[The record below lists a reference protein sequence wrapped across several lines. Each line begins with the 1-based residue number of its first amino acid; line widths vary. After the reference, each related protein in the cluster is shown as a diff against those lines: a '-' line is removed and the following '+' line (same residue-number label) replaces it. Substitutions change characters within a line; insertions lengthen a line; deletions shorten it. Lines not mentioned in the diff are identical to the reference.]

1 MKSELEMAE
10 TAKKIRVLVA
20 DDQNLF
26 REMMIASLSSE
37 PDIDVV
43 GASVSGEET
52 LSMVSDLKPDVVLMD
67 IILPDVDGITVTGKI
82 KRDCPE
88 VKVVL
93 LTGYHQERYI
103 FEALQ
108 MGASGYLSK
117 DSTAQTVKDAVRTAH
132 QGESLLEPKVTTQLI
147 TEFVKMKRGDR
158 TRPEEP
164 QVEDGLRGL
173 TTREREILKLIA
185 QGKSNQDISSELFI
199 SEHTVK
205 THISNLFR
213 KLGMTDRVQ
222 AVLFA
227 IEKGLK

>member
-1 MKSELEMAE
+1 M
-10 TAKKIRVLVA
+10 LVA

-26 REMMIASLSSE
+26 REMMINHLGME
-37 PDIDVV
+37 PDIEVV

-52 LSMVSDLKPDVVLMD
+52 LEMVRNLQPDVVLMD
-67 IILPDVDGITVTGKI
+67 IILPDVDGITVTGQI
-82 KRDCPE
+82 KRTLPD

-117 DSTAQTVKDAVRTAH
+117 DATAQTVKDAVRTAYR
-132 QGESLLEPKVTTQLI
+132 GESLLEPKVTTQLI
-147 TEFVKMKRGDR
+147 TEFVKMKKGDR
-158 TRPEEP
+158 PKQPEEAP
-164 QVEDGLRGL
+164 EDGLRGL
-173 TTREREILKLIA
+173 TTREREILRLIA
-185 QGKSNQDISSELFI
+185 QGKSNQDISTELFI

-222 AVLFA
+222 AVLYA
-227 IEKGLK
+227 IEKGVR

>member
-1 MKSELEMAE
+1 MDE

-26 REMMIASLSSE
+26 REMMMVSLGQE
-37 PDIDVV
+37 TDIEVV

-52 LSMVSDLKPDVVLMD
+52 LGMVRNLKPDVVLMD
-67 IILPDVDGITVTGKI
+67 IILPDVDGITVTGQI
-82 KRDCPE
+82 KKDFPQ

-117 DSTAQTVKDAVRTAH
+117 DSTAQSVKDAVRTAH
-132 QGESLLEPKVTTQLI
+132 QGESLLEPKITTQLI
-147 TEFVKMKRGDR
+147 TEFVKMKKGDR
-158 TRPEEP
+158 PRQPEEP
-164 QVEDGLRGL
+164 AQEDGLRGL
-173 TTREREILKLIA
+173 TSREREILKLIA
-185 QGKSNQDISSELFI
+185 QGKSNQDISSELYI

-222 AVLFA
+222 AVLYA
-227 IEKGLK
+227 IEKGVK

>member
-1 MKSELEMAE
+1 MGESGN
-10 TAKKIRVLVA
+10 KIRVLVA

-26 REMMIASLSSE
+26 REMMINHLGME
-37 PDIDVV
+37 PDIEVV

-52 LSMVSDLKPDVVLMD
+52 LDMVRSLQPDVVLMD
-67 IILPDVDGITVTGKI
+67 IILPDVDGITVTGQI
-82 KRDCPE
+82 KRAQPD

-117 DSTAQTVKDAVRTAH
+117 DATAQTVKDAVRTAYR
-132 QGESLLEPKVTTQLI
+132 GESLLEPKVTTQLI
-147 TEFVKMKRGDR
+147 TEFVKMKKGDR
-158 TRPEEP
+158 PRQPEEP
-164 QVEDGLRGL
+164 QEDGLRGL

-185 QGKSNQDISSELFI
+185 QGKSNQDISTELFI

-222 AVLFA
+222 AVLYA
-227 IEKGLK
+227 IEKGVR